1 MTFQTYIHTNMLKP
15 FLKGPNNL
23 GQLSRS
29 LPRVG
34 VGDSPLVLSFNLADC
49 HCCIDVFLSCGAC
62 LI

>member
-1 MTFQTYIHTNMLKP
+1 MLKP
-15 FLKGPNNL
+15 PLKGPNNL